1 MFVTSASL
9 VYTLYFGI
17 ISFIQLLIVIHS
29 LEKKKKKKNYFYYF
43 SKQRTVM
50 IVDATNKPPD
60 FEDP

>member
-29 LEKKKKKKNYFYYF
+29 LEEKKKKNYFYYF
-43 SKQRTVM
+43 SKQRTIM